1 MTKRQF
7 RNRIIWTAIK
17 KMTRIK
23 LVNGGSDV
31 ILKGS

>member
-1 MTKRQF
+1 MTKRQ
-7 RNRIIWTAIK
+7 IIWTAIK

-23 LVNGGSDV
+23 LVNGGNDV